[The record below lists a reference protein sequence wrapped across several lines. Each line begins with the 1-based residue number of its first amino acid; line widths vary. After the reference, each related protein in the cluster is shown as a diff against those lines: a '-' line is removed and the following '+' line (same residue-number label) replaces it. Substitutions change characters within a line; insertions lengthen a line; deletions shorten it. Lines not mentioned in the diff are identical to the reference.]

1 MPLLPAPDLDQLE
14 ELSKQ
19 CPVLVFVLP
28 QAPDRG
34 YFRETGTLVYYS
46 NFAGIRKFL
55 FLPIGE
61 FHPSEKWNWVGWQKE
76 QQRQEKQ
83 NKTKNPHKVTK
94 IRRGR
99 QCARSGNW
107 RRPAARA

>member
-19 CPVLVFVLP
+19 CPVFVFWFVFFFFLP
-28 QAPDRG
+28 QVPDRG
-34 YFRETGTLVYYS
+34 YFRETGTLVYS
-46 NFAGIRKFL
+46 FKLCRNKEILILA
-55 FLPIGE
+55 IGG

-83 NKTKNPHKVTK
+83 NKKKTPTK
-94 IRRGR
+94 
-99 QCARSGNW
+99 
-107 RRPAARA
+107 